1 MNICVFLS
9 AADLDER
16 YTRPAREFAELL
28 GKGGH
33 TLVWGGSES
42 GLMKVVADGVA
53 ESGGRLTGVSVDFLA
68 AKARVVAEP
77 DQMVIAKDLAER
89 KALLLEKSDA
99 VVIMVGGTGTLDEAT
114 EILELKKHGK
124 TDKPIVLLNSA
135 GFYDGLKEQFR
146 RMEDEG
152 FLPIP
157 SLTSCSSPRSR
168 SAPWPTSKSRAA
180 SSSASMAG
188 MATHVITGAG
198 SGIGAAV
205 ARRLH
210 ERGDEIVLH
219 ARDAGR
225 AKELAAQFPGAR
237 TLVGDLA
244 DPDKLSWAFSHQ
256 TLPDRIDS
264 LLHIAGIVDLGK
276 VGELTP
282 KSWRHQLNVNL
293 IAPAELT
300 RHFLPQLRLAQGHV
314 LFVNSGAGLNANA
327 DWSAYAASKHG
338 LKALAD
344 SLRQEEHGNGV
355 RVTSVYPGRTAS
367 PMQAKVHHQEGKEYD
382 ESRWIDPESMATT
395 IVMALD
401 LPRDAEVNDLTVRPG
416 R

>member
-1 MNICVFLS
+1 
-9 AADLDER
+9 
-16 YTRPAREFAELL
+16 
-28 GKGGH
+28 
-33 TLVWGGSES
+33 
-42 GLMKVVADGVA
+42 
-53 ESGGRLTGVSVDFLA
+53 
-68 AKARVVAEP
+68 
-77 DQMVIAKDLAER
+77 
-89 KALLLEKSDA
+89 
-99 VVIMVGGTGTLDEAT
+99 
-114 EILELKKHGK
+114 
-124 TDKPIVLLNSA
+124 
-135 GFYDGLKEQFR
+135 
-146 RMEDEG
+146 
-152 FLPIP
+152 
-157 SLTSCSSPRSR
+157 
-168 SAPWPTSKSRAA
+168 
-180 SSSASMAG
+180 MAG

-210 ERGDEIVLH
+210 ARGDELVLH

-225 AKELAAQFPGAR
+225 AKELAAQFPGAS
-237 TLVGDLA
+237 TLVGDLS
-244 DPDKLSWAFSHQ
+244 DPDKLSWAFGHQ
-256 TLPDRIDS
+256 SLPSRVDS
-264 LLHIAGIVDLGK
+264 LLHIAGVVDLGP

-314 LFVNSGAGLNANA
+314 VFVNSGAGLNAHA

-367 PMQAKVHHQEGKEYD
+367 AMQVKVHQQEGKEYD
-382 ESRWIDPESMATT
+382 ASRFIDPESVATT